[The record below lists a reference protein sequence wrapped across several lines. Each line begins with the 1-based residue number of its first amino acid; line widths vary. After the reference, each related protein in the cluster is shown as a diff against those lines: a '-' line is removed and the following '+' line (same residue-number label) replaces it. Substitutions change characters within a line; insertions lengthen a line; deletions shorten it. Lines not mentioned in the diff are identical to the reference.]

1 MLLPLTPPFLLAALT
16 AISAT
21 LAIAGNLAAL
31 PGMVW
36 LFKPLTTLLIIAHAW
51 PRGQA
56 TPQLRRW
63 VIAGLVFSLGGDVA
77 LMFGDSAFVIG
88 LLSFLLAHLCYLWAF
103 TRVQRLA
110 AWLPAFVG
118 YALLAGVVL
127 SQLWP
132 GVPAGLRPPVI
143 AYVLCLAAMAAQAAV
158 VWRGSR
164 DGGADAAARRRAAVL
179 GLGGLLFLISD
190 ACLAINKFAG
200 PLPLAALWVLL
211 TYWSAQWCIA
221 SWLAPRPPTP

>member
-1 MLLPLTPPFLLAALT
+1 
-16 AISAT
+16 
-21 LAIAGNLAAL
+21 
-31 PGMVW
+31 
-36 LFKPLTTLLIIAHAW
+36 
-51 PRGQA
+51 
-56 TPQLRRW
+56 
-63 VIAGLVFSLGGDVA
+63 VFSLGGDVA

-88 LLSFLLAHLCYLWAF
+88 LLSFLLAHLAYLWAF

-110 AWLPAFVG
+110 AWPWVFVG
-118 YALLAGVVL
+118 YGLLAGLVL

-164 DGGADAAARRRAAVL
+164 EATDAGARRRAAVL
-179 GLGGLLFLISD
+179 ALGGLLFLFSD

-200 PLPLAALWVLL
+200 PLPLAALWVLV
-211 TYWSAQWCIA
+211 TYWSAQ
-221 SWLAPRPPTP
+221 